1 MLLLNYLA
9 CFLLVY
15 HLKPFL
21 LNKHLQLILYVSPGL
36 AVALTRLA
44 HVHNDSLQLALL
56 DFRRLS
62 HTCNIRA
69 AWIRR

>member
-1 MLLLNYLA
+1 MNYLA
-9 CFLLVY
+9 SFLLVY
-15 HLKPFL
+15 HLKSLL
-21 LNKHLQLILYVSPGL
+21 LNEHLQLILYVSPGL

-56 DFRRLS
+56 DFRRLP
-62 HTCNIRA
+62 HTRDVRA